1 MEESHRTSVV
11 RVDPPSPADA
21 TRVVEPGSSSN
32 GNRNGSRREDGQ
44 WRRRSA
50 AISPFVVGF
59 VAVLAASALAW
70 HLMGAGIVMHFFVL
84 LNYLAANIDA
94 GGSGSVPSQL
104 HSSRTA
110 SPIHW
115 VGETVEGSLNW
126 LRGGVAASSSNG
138 AVGRRRSRSM
148 GGPLLLGTEG
158 TVSGAGSAATSPGG
172 SIGRGGG
179 NASPASG
186 RRIGFGRAAAE
197 AALGRALPV
206 LGAGIPQGQLA
217 RARAWSRTFG
227 SGGQQGLSSP
237 PAVARAGA
245 RGGGGLAIDA
255 YDGDGS
261 MDGDGGRGGGGD
273 RGMRAGGDWL
283 VGAGM
288 GDESESGSLSSAANG
303 WRGGSTGGRSRNAG
317 AESDGRDSSLADLK
331 WEVDGRRQA
340 LRRSS
345 LR

>member
-1 MEESHRTSVV
+1 MRPGTKQAAAGT
-11 RVDPPSPADA
+11 PPPHPASPPEISASSTRDA
-21 TRVVEPGSSSN
+21 
-32 GNRNGSRREDGQ
+32 GNSIAAAAAATGGDDSRGGGDDVP
-44 WRRRSA
+44 S
-50 AISPFVVGF
+50 
-59 VAVLAASALAW
+59 
-70 HLMGAGIVMHFFVL
+70 
-84 LNYLAANIDA
+84 NYLAANTGDA

-288 GDESESGSLSSAANG
+288 GDE
-303 WRGGSTGGRSRNAG
+303 R
-317 AESDGRDSSLADLK
+317 
-331 WEVDGRRQA
+331 
-340 LRRSS
+340 
-345 LR
+345 